1 MNKGYEQANRGAIE
15 PLLRSNT
22 ASVVI
27 QNSLFYALLAALSD
41 CKRGSVVKLGCSLDG
56 RRQ

>member
-1 MNKGYEQANRGAIE
+1 MIKKKGCIADT
-15 PLLRSNT
+15 LTSNT

-27 QNSLFYALLAALSD
+27 QNSLFYALIAALSD